1 MPGYFRQNI
10 VEHIRS
16 NIAAYFFVVLVLVIG
31 VAAGAMAVKVLPD
44 EQKTELAGYLRIFFQ
59 NLTGGTDNPIDAAAA
74 FGPVMIN
81 HIKTITV
88 IWLLGF
94 TIIGIPFVLFIVF
107 TRGFVIGFTVGFLL
121 DEYVARGLL
130 FALAAVLP
138 HNVLAVPAIIAA
150 GVAAITFSLLLL
162 RRKNRHRANLLY
174 ESVGYSLLCFFLLLV
189 LLAAGFIEV
198 YISPVFMKLVA
209 SLLLGN
215 G

>member
-1 MPGYFRQNI
+1 MPVYLRQNI
-10 VEHIRS
+10 LEHIRT
-16 NIAAYFFVVLVLVIG
+16 NIATYFFVVLVLVIG
-31 VAAGAMAVKVLPD
+31 VAAGAMAVKILPD

-59 NLTGGTDNPIDAAAA
+59 NLTGGTDHSIDTASA

-121 DEYVARGLL
+121 DEYIARGLL

-138 HNVLAVPAIIAA
+138 HNVLAVPAILAA

-162 RRKNRHRANLLY
+162 GRKKRQRSNLLY
-174 ESVGYSLLCFFLLLV
+174 ESVGYSVLCFCLLLV
-189 LLAAGFIEV
+189 LLIAGLIEV

-209 SLLLGN
+209 GLLLGE
-215 G
+215 